1 MGEPLDML
9 SSSGDGVIA
18 RALQDVFER
27 RRALKDCTVGLSY
40 LEVYNEAV
48 YDLLA
53 LEEEPLTVRE
63 DASGSVVVPGLTES
77 DVSNIGDAG
86 RVLHRGALRRRTGA
100 TKMNDRSSRSH
111 ALLSLGVKHA
121 TAPTGRSFWWLLFF
135 F

>member
-1 MGEPLDML
+1 MPHGPAEFLTDTL
-9 SSSGDGVIA
+9 IA
-18 RALQDVFER
+18 QQQLNAVADILATGALQDVGER
-27 RRALKDCTVGLSY
+27 RRARKDCTVGLSY

-53 LEEEPLTVRE
+53 LDEEPLTVRE

-86 RVLHRGALRRRTGA
+86 RLLHRGALRRRTGA

-111 ALLSLGVKHA
+111 SSADG
-121 TAPTGRSFWWLLFF
+121 W
-135 F
+135 

>member
-27 RRALKDCTVGLSY
+27 CRALKDCTVGLSY

-53 LEEEPLTVRE
+53 LDEEPLTVRE
-63 DASGSVVVPGLTES
+63 DSAGSVVVPGLTES
-77 DVSNIGDAG
+77 DVSNCGDAG
-86 RVLHRGALRRRTGA
+86 RLLHRGALRRRTGA
-100 TKMNDRSSRSH
+100 TKMND
-111 ALLSLGVKHA
+111 LSLIHI
-121 TAPTGRSFWWLLFF
+121 
-135 F
+135 